1 MSKELVSTDKNFQS
15 GIESVKNSERDNV
28 WIPVSARLPEAG
40 TNPYTHDYYEY
51 PCTVQ
56 FFEGE
61 RDVRYYKFGRGHFY
75 LGPQIMDHRVIA
87 WMERPLPY
95 VGEITKHE

>member
-28 WIPVSARLPEAG
+28 WIPVSERLPEEG

-56 FFEGE
+56 FSKE
-61 RDVRYYKFGRGHFY
+61 RGMFDTISLAEAISILVLR
-75 LGPQIMDHRVIA
+75 L
-87 WMERPLPY
+87 W
-95 VGEITKHE
+95 ITA